1 MDGTAQRQNASWDN
15 YEWRIAAV
23 QCITHV
29 HFIHGEINRAL
40 TLHPQTSD
48 YKCATTHPP
57 LYSPRV
63 KLVNDALEA
72 NNCEKSRTEPSQPGQ
87 KENGERQQRLPSRR
101 LRQSPGQA
109 SAAASSR
116 GVGPS
121 VARDRTSGVGARFVL
136 TVGGSVVLRHVL
148 EDLVRKALP
157 TATHPS
163 FRQPAPSSAP
173 IFLRNQAFAP
183 TAGIWRCVLIIW
195 IYLQQIPRL
204 SGMLT
209 GTRDP
214 LDGGGGGGGWTGRF
228 CSIHSRKNLSASHSE
243 TGRTRRVT
251 RATLSANPLQA
262 NHWQEPMRSRT
273 AWNVDKHK
281 RKNVDRRLANPVP
294 GFQ

>member
-1 MDGTAQRQNASWDN
+1 MDVTLPHRDKTLPETIMNEGSQQLCASRTYISFTARLIVYYIPKRQIINA
-15 YEWRIAAV
+15 
-23 QCITHV
+23 
-29 HFIHGEINRAL
+29 
-40 TLHPQTSD
+40 PQP
-48 YKCATTHPP
+48 ARL

-72 NNCEKSRTEPSQPGQ
+72 NNCEKSRAEPCQPGQ

-136 TVGGSVVLRHVL
+136 TVGGGVVLRHVL

-163 FRQPAPSSAP
+163 FHQPAPSSAP

-195 IYLQQIPRL
+195 IYLLQIPRL

-214 LDGGGGGGGWTGRF
+214 LAGGRGRGVNRAVLF
-228 CSIHSRKNLSASHSE
+228 HTQQEESLS
-243 TGRTRRVT
+243 
-251 RATLSANPLQA
+251 LS
-262 NHWQEPMRSRT
+262 
-273 AWNVDKHK
+273 
-281 RKNVDRRLANPVP
+281 
-294 GFQ
+294 

>member
-1 MDGTAQRQNASWDN
+1 M
-15 YEWRIAAV
+15 
-23 QCITHV
+23 
-29 HFIHGEINRAL
+29 
-40 TLHPQTSD
+40 
-48 YKCATTHPP
+48 
-57 LYSPRV
+57 
-63 KLVNDALEA
+63 NDALEA
-72 NNCEKSRTEPSQPGQ
+72 NNCEKSRAEPSQPGQ

-214 LDGGGGGGGWTGRF
+214 LVGGRGRGVNRAVLF
-228 CSIHSRKNLSASHSE
+228 YTQQEESLS
-243 TGRTRRVT
+243 
-251 RATLSANPLQA
+251 LS
-262 NHWQEPMRSRT
+262 
-273 AWNVDKHK
+273 
-281 RKNVDRRLANPVP
+281 
-294 GFQ
+294 